1 MILLLFRLRIWE
13 QVSEFNNAIKK
24 MKKLIFVRHG
34 RAEDQASEITDFQR
48 SLTLKGKSISKLM
61 ARELKKKEKTP
72 GVMISSPAFR
82 ALETAYIF
90 AGEFGIE
97 PEKVIINSNL
107 YYKMNFHYLPD
118 LLSIAGDENDTVIL
132 FGHNP
137 SFSEIADSLCKGG
150 CDYMPKCG
158 IVGISFKIN
167 KWTDLKHNTG
177 KMEFYLKPEQL
188 L

>member
-1 MILLLFRLRIWE
+1 
-13 QVSEFNNAIKK
+13 
-24 MKKLIFVRHG
+24 MKKLILIRHG
-34 RAEDQASEITDFQR
+34 RAEDPVSEISDFQR
-48 SLTLKGKSISKLM
+48 SLTIKGKTISKLM
-61 ARELKKKEKTP
+61 ARELKKI
-72 GVMISSPAFR
+72 GNSQGIMISSPAFR

-97 PEKVIINSNL
+97 PEKVIVHSNL

-118 LLSIAGDENDTVIL
+118 VLSLSGDNYDTILL

-158 IVGISFKIN
+158 VVGISFNIN
-167 KWTDLKHNTG
+167 KWADIKHNTG

>member
-1 MILLLFRLRIWE
+1 
-13 QVSEFNNAIKK
+13 
-24 MKKLIFVRHG
+24 MKKIILIRHG
-34 RAEDQASEITDFQR
+34 RAEDPVSEISDFQR
-48 SLTLKGKSISKLM
+48 SLTIKGKSISKLM
-61 ARELKKKEKTP
+61 ARELRKIEQAP
-72 GVMISSPAFR
+72 GLMISSPAFR

-90 AGEFGIE
+90 AVEFGIE
-97 PEKVIINSNL
+97 PEKVIVHSNL
-107 YYKMNFHYLPD
+107 YYKMNYHYLPD
-118 LLSIAGDENDTVIL
+118 VLSLAGDDNDTIVL

-158 IVGISFKIN
+158 IVGISFTIN
-167 KWTDLKHNTG
+167 KWSDIKHNTG